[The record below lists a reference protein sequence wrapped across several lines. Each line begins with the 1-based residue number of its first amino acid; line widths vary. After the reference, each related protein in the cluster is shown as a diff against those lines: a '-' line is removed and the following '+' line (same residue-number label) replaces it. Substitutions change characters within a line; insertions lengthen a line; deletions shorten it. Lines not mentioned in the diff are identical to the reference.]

1 MIVDPVSVAF
11 GAACLVAAAAVGF
24 FAWKGRHDREPA
36 KTLGQAALAWLA
48 AWFATAIFAT
58 RLHAWVFLGGL
69 VVLIGAAFV
78 VGYRGRRDR
87 RQQRNLARKTGMPAA
102 EVARAY
108 RRKPF
113 SPIVVLLLYAVAGL
127 AVAAVCTVLAATV
140 FQTELQ
146 DASTWPTPVGPEPWP
161 VAAIL
166 YVLTVGAAH
175 FLINSFR
182 RSTG

>member
-1 MIVDPVSVAF
+1 MDPVIAVF
-11 GAACLVAAAAVGF
+11 GAACLLAAAAVGF
-24 FAWKGRHDREPA
+24 FTWKGRHDREPA

-48 AWFATAIFAT
+48 AWFATTIFAT
-58 RLHAWVFLGGL
+58 RLHAWIFLGGL
-69 VVLIGAAFV
+69 VVLIGAALR

-87 RQQRNLARKTGMPAA
+87 RQQRNLARETGMPAA

-113 SPIVVLLLYAVAGL
+113 SPIVLLLLYV
-127 AVAAVCTVLAATV
+127 VAALAAATV
-140 FQTELQ
+140 GTVLTATVVQTEIQ

-166 YVLTVGAAH
+166 YVLSVGAAH
-175 FLINSFR
+175 FLVNSFR